1 MSSALK
7 QTIIDAMKTAMKA
20 GDKPR
25 LGTIRLTT
33 AALKQVEVDTRKELT
48 DADVLSILDKMVKQR
63 RDSLKQYQDAG
74 REDLAEQEA
83 YEIEVLQDFLP
94 QPLSEDEI
102 QAMIQAALDRTGACA
117 IADMGKVMGL
127 IKPQAQGRADLGK
140 ISALVRARLN
150 T

>member
-7 QTIIDAMKTAMKA
+7 QTITEAMKAAMKA

-25 LGTIRLTT
+25 LGTIRLAA
-33 AALKQVEVDTRKELT
+33 AALKQVEVDERKELT

-63 RDSLKQYQDAG
+63 RDSLKQYRDAE
-74 REDLAEQEA
+74 REDLAAQEA

-94 QPLSEDEI
+94 QPLSEAEI
-102 QAMIQAALDRTGACA
+102 KALIETALAETGASGMV
-117 IADMGKVMGL
+117 DMGKVMGR

-140 ISALVRARLN
+140 ISGLVRARLS
-150 T
+150 